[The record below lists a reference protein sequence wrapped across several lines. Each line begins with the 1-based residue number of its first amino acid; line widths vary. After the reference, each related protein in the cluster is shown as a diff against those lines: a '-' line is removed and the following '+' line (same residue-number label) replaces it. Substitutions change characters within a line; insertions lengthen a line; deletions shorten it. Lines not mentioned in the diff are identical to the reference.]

1 MHSMLLDP
9 VLLRTFAAVCATRS
23 FSKAAALVNLTRS
36 AVSLQIKKLEAQVD
50 LRLLDREG
58 AVISPTE
65 DGEVLLSYARRI
77 LDLNEEAASRL
88 RRDQPR
94 GLIRLGAPEYFHPQ
108 TLASLLG
115 QFTTRYPAV
124 ELQIEMGIG
133 PDIAAAFDAGR
144 LDLAI
149 INQELGEGSGT
160 VLQRE
165 QRVWA
170 AVPSVKLAE
179 NAAIPLALFPPHCGW
194 RQLALSKL
202 DAAGRRWM
210 LTLQSAGVAG
220 ILAAVEAGLAIS
232 IFAAHGLPKTIR
244 VLQDEQ
250 GLPPLPD
257 FEYVLRRRSKASAAT
272 NALAEV
278 IIDYFQ
284 LSAALRGGH
293 SKNAQ
298 DRRTSRK
305 TPRREAWRG

>member
-1 MHSMLLDP
+1 MLLDP

-58 AVISPTE
+58 AVMSPTE

-115 QFTTRYPAV
+115 QFTSRYPAV

-170 AVPSVKLAE
+170 AVPAMKPGASAPV
-179 NAAIPLALFPPHCGW
+179 PLALFPPHCGW

-202 DAAGRRWM
+202 DEAGRRWT

-220 ILAAVEAGLAIS
+220 ILAAVEAGLAVS

-244 VLQDEQ
+244 VLED

-257 FEYVLRRRSKASAAT
+257 FEYVLRRRGKASAAT

-278 IIDYFQ
+278 IVDYFQ

-293 SKNAQ
+293 SKNAP
-298 DRRTSRK
+298 DRRSTRK